1 MEDVDVEDDDV
12 VIWDEPLALLSMFFI
27 SAMELLISPRSC
39 LMASV
44 DEVVADEEA
53 DLEEEDIERW
63 VADVS
68 QAILHDALVVLL
80 LVDEDVL
87 ELLVLL
93 EVAFRSSC
101 DEEMLALESIPPVD
115 IVVVAV
121 VDPAVAVAADDDAL
135 DELKKLCPR
144 RRAVDAGIVGVPL
157 AVIAVLLLP
166 SVSAKSDISRRGN
179 RNCDLS
185 FAMDGL
191 G

>member
-53 DLEEEDIERW
+53 DFEEEDIERC

-68 QAILHDALVVLL
+68 QAILHDDEVVLL
-80 LVDEDVL
+80 DVDEDVL

-101 DEEMLALESIPPVD
+101 DEVMLALESIAPED
-115 IVVVAV
+115 VVVE
-121 VDPAVAVAADDDAL
+121 PAAPAADDD
-135 DELKKLCPR
+135 ELKRLCPR

-157 AVIAVLLLP
+157 AAIVVLLP

>member
-53 DLEEEDIERW
+53 DLEEDDIERW

-93 EVAFRSSC
+93 EVAFRSFCVIFYRHFARIFISMSTSFTRKVAI
-101 DEEMLALESIPPVD
+101 ESLEFLWHLGAQITQTIP
-115 IVVVAV
+115 
-121 VDPAVAVAADDDAL
+121 L
-135 DELKKLCPR
+135 NR
-144 RRAVDAGIVGVPL
+144 
-157 AVIAVLLLP
+157 VLL
-166 SVSAKSDISRRGN
+166 
-179 RNCDLS
+179 
-185 FAMDGL
+185 
-191 G
+191 

>member
-93 EVAFRSSC
+93 EVAFRSWKYKR
-101 DEEMLALESIPPVD
+101 M
-115 IVVVAV
+115 
-121 VDPAVAVAADDDAL
+121 
-135 DELKKLCPR
+135 
-144 RRAVDAGIVGVPL
+144 
-157 AVIAVLLLP
+157 
-166 SVSAKSDISRRGN
+166 
-179 RNCDLS
+179 
-185 FAMDGL
+185 
-191 G
+191 